1 VHYIKNTKFTTCL
14 VADKVLP
21 IRISAIISDY
31 DGTLCPT
38 ASMSSEDKK
47 IPPDLLS
54 VLWNISTKIP
64 VSVVSS
70 KDLQFLRKKI
80 PFARIVSSLMGLETT
95 QLTMPARNFTHP
107 SEIENVITQ
116 YHLADGARLTGN
128 SRLLADLAGKVKS
141 EFQDLSIES
150 KFTYVD
156 HMLAGI
162 TFDYRRLQKWERY
175 KTNVEPELKKMIQR
189 FIKSSSPN
197 NLFLQIYSDHPF
209 IDVYAIDCDKGRALD
224 TVIRL
229 LNIEEEGKVLYLGDS
244 ENDNPAFGKADL
256 SIGIRSDQRIKTK
269 LNSDYILE
277 FNELR
282 PFLQKLDNEDFIFDR
297 ISQLLI

>member
-1 VHYIKNTKFTTCL
+1 
-14 VADKVLP
+14 
-21 IRISAIISDY
+21 
-31 DGTLCPT
+31 
-38 ASMSSEDKK
+38 MSSEDKK
-47 IPPDLLS
+47 IPPDLMS

-95 QLTMPARNFTHP
+95 QLTVPARSFIRP
-107 SEIENVITQ
+107 SEIENVVTQ
-116 YHLADGARLTGN
+116 YHLADGDRLTAN
-128 SRLLADLAGKVKS
+128 SRLLSDLAGKVKS

-162 TFDYRRLQKWERY
+162 TFDYRHLQKWERY
-175 KTNVEPELKKMIQR
+175 KTNVEPELTKMIQR

-197 NLFLQIYSDHPF
+197 NLFLQTYSDHPF
-209 IDVYAIDCDKGRALD
+209 IDIYATDCDKGRALE

-256 SIGIRSDQRIKTK
+256 SIGIRSDERIKTK

-282 PFLQKLDNEDFIFDR
+282 PFLQKLENEDFIFDR